1 MSPSPLPSSPRL
13 GQVPHG
19 VLAAQL
25 TLCFLPLVKTRNS
38 YYKHHFSSFKISRL
52 LMANLAL
59 DLILLSSQQ
68 PGAAI
73 IVFIITIA
81 VDYHNLSSW
90 SI

>member
-1 MSPSPLPSSPRL
+1 
-13 GQVPHG
+13 
-19 VLAAQL
+19 
-25 TLCFLPLVKTRNS
+25 
-38 YYKHHFSSFKISRL
+38 
-52 LMANLAL
+52 MANLAL

-73 IVFIITIA
+73 IVFIVTIA